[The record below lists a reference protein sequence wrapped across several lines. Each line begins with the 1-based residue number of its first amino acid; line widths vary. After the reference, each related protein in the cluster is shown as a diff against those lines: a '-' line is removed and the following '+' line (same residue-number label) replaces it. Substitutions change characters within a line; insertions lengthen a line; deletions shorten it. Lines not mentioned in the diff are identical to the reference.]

1 MEKNKDPGD
10 NKMPQGW
17 LFMSNYLSLIRR
29 TAAILIFSLSSSL
42 FTAPNIWIII
52 NFDFMEQ
59 QHCQRL
65 RDTSYLRRAHALR
78 IALILRL
85 PKNKVKKRKERKSW
99 GWVVSPPSPPSF
111 ASEDGLNQQP
121 LPFFTHGKE
130 RANGPSACAGL
141 KRGSFN
147 NLAVHLTS
155 KHEAKRCRSVQRD
168 NLWA

>member
-42 FTAPNIWIII
+42 FTVPNIWIII

-65 RDTSYLRRAHALR
+65 PDTSYLGRAHALH

-85 PKNKVKKRKERKSW
+85 PKNKLKKRKERKSLDCF
-99 GWVVSPPSPPSF
+99 PPSLCLGARIKPAAHSPHPCRFHSWKVTGESTKCLRQLQAWEF
-111 ASEDGLNQQP
+111 LQP
-121 LPFFTHGKE
+121 RCPFNFQTWSQ
-130 RANGPSACAGL
+130 AL
-141 KRGSFN
+141 
-147 NLAVHLTS
+147 
-155 KHEAKRCRSVQRD
+155 
-168 NLWA
+168 

>member
-42 FTAPNIWIII
+42 FTVPNIWIII

-65 RDTSYLRRAHALR
+65 PDTSYLGRAHALH

-85 PKNKVKKRKERKSW
+85 PKNKRKKREEKSDC
-99 GWVVSPPSPPSF
+99 SPPSLCLGARIKTISPFPP
-111 ASEDGLNQQP
+111 P
-121 LPFFTHGKE
+121 LPLSLMESNRRKYECLRQLQAWEFLQP
-130 RANGPSACAGL
+130 RCP
-141 KRGSFN
+141 FN
-147 NLAVHLTS
+147 FQTWSQAL
-155 KHEAKRCRSVQRD
+155 
-168 NLWA
+168 